1 MRSMKLTV
9 LHDFYAILKT
19 ENWNIMIPNLI
30 KPCCS
35 RQTPHKI
42 KRRAVEKFYR
52 YLVVNAG
59 SDPAGC
65 DRPPLKPTKVTL
77 FTMILY
83 YSEKSVRAIRPFCR
97 PYFVTAVLWTI
108 LHLSCS
114 SEPVMRL
121 DYQILQ
127 KSTPLTL
134 LTGPPLGE
142 LNWSYREPSSA
153 IVDYDKQD
161 WRFTSSMEILFLLF
175 VNICK
180 QCLENKPWPIGVVQW
195 FSTFFANCDCLIVM
209 FKMLCYSLYL

>member
-65 DRPPLKPTKVTL
+65 DRPPPKTDESNFIHHDFVL
-77 FTMILY
+77 FGKKRLRY
-83 YSEKSVRAIRPFCR
+83 K
-97 PYFVTAVLWTI
+97 AVLPSI
-108 LHLSCS
+108 FCHS
-114 SEPVMRL
+114 S
-121 DYQILQ
+121 
-127 KSTPLTL
+127 
-134 LTGPPLGE
+134 
-142 LNWSYREPSSA
+142 
-153 IVDYDKQD
+153 IVNY
-161 WRFTSSMEILFLLF
+161 TSSLL
-175 VNICK
+175 
-180 QCLENKPWPIGVVQW
+180 Q
-195 FSTFFANCDCLIVM
+195 
-209 FKMLCYSLYL
+209 